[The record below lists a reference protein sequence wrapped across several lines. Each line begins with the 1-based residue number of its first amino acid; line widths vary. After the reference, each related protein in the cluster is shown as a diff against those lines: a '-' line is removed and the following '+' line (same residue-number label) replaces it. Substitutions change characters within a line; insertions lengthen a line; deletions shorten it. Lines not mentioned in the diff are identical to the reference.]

1 VGQALSPA
9 NSFFNALP
17 SDLNNL
23 DRVFNGVTM
32 GLRPTK
38 GDEAAAGRSRRINNS
53 DRVFN
58 GASLREPGDRDIPL
72 DILPKRV

>member
-23 DRVFNGVTM
+23 DRVFNGVSM

-38 GDEAAAGRSRRINNS
+38 GDESWRSQS
-53 DRVFN
+53 
-58 GASLREPGDRDIPL
+58 
-72 DILPKRV
+72 